1 MTDYSQCIYAITKQ
15 VVLFVDPETATEKNP
30 IEAIVVRRQ
39 VSYFGDQEGMIGLMM
54 HLEDSPWIGYLNFVI
69 ANFNEDYPKES
80 LRLWHHLDEDFK
92 DLLMKMMSM
101 DPKRRITAEEA
112 LAHKWFADVP

>member
-1 MTDYSQCIYAITKQ
+1 MTDSPQCIYAITKQ
-15 VVLFVDPETATEKNP
+15 IVLFVDPETATEKNP

-39 VSYFGDQEGMIGLMM
+39 VSYFGDYEGMVGLM
-54 HLEDSPWIGYLNFVI
+54 HLEDSPWIGYLDFVMD
-69 ANFNEDYPKES
+69 NFNEDYPKHS
-80 LRLWHHLDEDFK
+80 LGLWDHLEEDFR